1 MDVPFP
7 GFCLGD
13 GAAAARVSKDKRA
26 NNPCMGG
33 IDSQEEFVGKEKG
46 GNEQRERSMWMFIH
60 PGSSPD
66 ILPGALAGLLIIT
79 VMFDVATWLLGP
91 KVKAKI

>member
-7 GFCLGD
+7 GVCLGD
-13 GAAAARVSKDKRA
+13 GAAATRVSKDKRV
-26 NNPCMGG
+26 NNPYMGG
-33 IDSQEEFVGKEKG
+33 IDSQEELVGKETG
-46 GNEQRERSMWMFIH
+46 SNEQWERSMWMFIH

-79 VMFDVATWLLGP
+79 VEFDVATWLLGP